1 MCDDP
6 ASSEPYPVLAIYQ
19 QICSAGGYLLTLSS
33 YLVELPVNII
43 LLYPFFLLSLN
54 MR

>member
-6 ASSEPYPVLAIYQ
+6 VSLEPYPVLVIYQ
-19 QICSAGGYLLTLSS
+19 EICSAGGYLLTLSS
-33 YLVELPVNII
+33 YLVELPMNII
-43 LLYPFFLLSLN
+43 LLCPFFLLSLN